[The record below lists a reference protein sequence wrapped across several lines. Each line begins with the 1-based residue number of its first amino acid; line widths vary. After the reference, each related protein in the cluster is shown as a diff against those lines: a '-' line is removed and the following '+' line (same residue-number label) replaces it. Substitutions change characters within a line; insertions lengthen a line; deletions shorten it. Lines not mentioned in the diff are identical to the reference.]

1 MGHTTHHGLNA
12 SIDLS
17 KDLVHKDLSKGAV
30 EGICSLSRADASDD
44 DAADSSESGDD
55 WGVSSE
61 DADERGFPK
70 AVQGGGLTS
79 MQCTMYCIILVCFV
93 HHALISS
100 LEALATFWFKGSCC
114 NE

>member
-79 MQCTMYCIILVCFV
+79 MQCTM
-93 HHALISS
+93 
-100 LEALATFWFKGSCC
+100 ALAAMSDRDSGVNMLAIYNMRGNGFL
-114 NE
+114 